1 MIYKFNQNSTTTFEQ
16 IQSAAIYTVHE
27 KLHSGVRWSQL
38 SPLEKALF
46 NEITHHDAYTRGMY
60 CLMGWAFDF
69 SKLFKTYWV
78 KDKYC
83 GIREI
88 KAPCKTFIREMSACP
103 SCILKIIEV
112 N

>member
-1 MIYKFNQNSTTTFEQ
+1 MIYKFSQYSTTTFDE
-16 IQSAAIYTVHE
+16 IKSSRIYIVHE

-38 SPLEKALF
+38 NPDEKILF
-46 NEITHHDAYTRGMY
+46 DELRHFDAYTRGMY

-69 SKLFKTYWV
+69 SKIFKTYWV
-78 KDKYC
+78 KDKYY

-88 KAPCKTFIREMSACP
+88 KAPCKTFIRELSACP
-103 SCILKIIEV
+103 SHILKIIEV